1 MKIRSAQLEDIE
13 TLFNIRVSV
22 EENHLS
28 REELAALGVT
38 PKTVARMLQ
47 TNCHAWLAEIDS
59 QAIAFIMANAQEG
72 SIFVIAVLPAFA
84 GRGVGRAL
92 MAKAEEW
99 LRSQGFAEIWL
110 LTANDPKLRA
120 YGFYQHLGW
129 IADESQPDELI
140 KFTKRQS

>member
-22 EENHLS
+22 VENHLS
-28 REELAALGVT
+28 REELADLGVT

-47 TNCHAWLAEIDS
+47 TTCHAWIAEIDER
-59 QAIAFIMANAQEG
+59 AIAFTMANAQEG

-92 MAKAEEW
+92 MAIAEEW
-99 LRSQGFAEIWL
+99 LRSLGFKEIWL
-110 LTANDPKLRA
+110 LTTNDPNLRA

-129 IADESQPDELI
+129 TPTDAGSDGLVKFI
-140 KFTKRQS
+140 KRKI